1 MIESISSLH
10 CSACGLREP
19 CHSRGHGSPW
29 MRQQIGAFRR
39 ACRNTRAML
48 GVYVA
53 LVAMLFLLVLRQL
66 V

>member
-1 MIESISSLH
+1 
-10 CSACGLREP
+10 
-19 CHSRGHGSPW
+19 

-53 LVAMLFLLVLRQL
+53 LLAMLFLLVLRQL